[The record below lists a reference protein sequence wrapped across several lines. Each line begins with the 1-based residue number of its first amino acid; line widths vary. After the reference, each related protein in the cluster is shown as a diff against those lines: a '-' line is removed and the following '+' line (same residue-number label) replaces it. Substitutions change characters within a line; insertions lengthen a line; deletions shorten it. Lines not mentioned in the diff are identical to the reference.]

1 MMEVCEREK
10 LLVEEVFYFDAFG
23 LSMMVACVS
32 DIKLWCLC
40 DVIALLVCDV
50 CVMFGVIVWCL

>member
-32 DIKLWCLC
+32 DIKL
-40 DVIALLVCDV
+40 
-50 CVMFGVIVWCL
+50 